1 MELYK
6 KIAQYGYLQ
15 KTSTNYKFLLIIK
28 ITNEFIL
35 YVLQNKLNVT
45 FSI

>member
-15 KTSTNYKFLLIIK
+15 KTSTNYKFLLNIKIIK
-28 ITNEFIL
+28 LIDLLCFT
-35 YVLQNKLNVT
+35 K
-45 FSI
+45 